1 LKKSFGAEPA
11 QVSFLRIAA
20 PHAALGVGL
29 AFALG
34 CTTPDRPAD
43 AAGTL
48 PRPPSAGARGAASSV
63 PETPAHVGAERSS
76 ASLGPTAHS
85 NPASTAAAP
94 TEDGARTTLDPASR
108 EPATPAPAR
117 PGFDEPAL
125 ALGELR
131 RRVIEH
137 VENGEWARARALI
150 DEVLTAPAIAE
161 ARQLLEAQRPEEAL
175 ATVEPLLIAAPGEPR
190 TLLLHGEACLQSG
203 LRARDSA
210 NLERALESFVR
221 AGQGAAARLGASRA
235 ARALSR
241 ANDAAQF
248 AREGWSAWT
257 AAPEFDGKL
266 SEAPE
271 ITLAEG
277 LWLAWRSSSSDGGA
291 ELTSE
296 ARSLAEE
303 TLRALERCAQ
313 LADAPARAWSRVAEL
328 QQRLG
333 RGEDQLRTL
342 EAALRR
348 EPANETLAQQF
359 AQAAQSL
366 GGWPAALSA
375 LERLRA
381 ALPQSAELWRAGA
394 AARVEVALE
403 LTLQTPA
410 AARIAQFK
418 LADSEFERWGA
429 LAPTRRDASLRER
442 ARTRA
447 AAGWA
452 QLSEER
458 VDAAVAE
465 FRSVQALANGAGH
478 WEFDARVPTA
488 LAGLDECARR
498 LRLRGELGEAARLWS
513 DLHRASPES
522 VEWAVLAGRTWR
534 SAAEQELLLS
544 KKLKLAADG
553 RLSDPVELDNLRSRA
568 RISAKPRHGLGWTLA
583 LQRAA
588 TEAKERS
595 AKWFKSSYLAF
606 VDAAQLAPNDVRVLC
621 DAGEVA
627 VYELRQDLPVVRE
640 FLSEAIRL
648 GDLRSK
654 DPQLVGAE
662 RRALL
667 EAWGDAHE
675 CMGVL
680 MLEHKREPA
689 KAKQHFR
696 MSLEIG
702 PDTRPIVKET
712 YLPQCEEAL
721 KRGSR

>member
-1 LKKSFGAEPA
+1 
-11 QVSFLRIAA
+11 VSFLRIAA
-20 PHAALGVGL
+20 QRAPFSVGL

-34 CTTPDRPAD
+34 CTASDRVGGTARPAQLAPSALTQRSDASQTATAAESNPAAPSPAQPGAALAAGAD
-43 AAGTL
+43 AA
-48 PRPPSAGARGAASSV
+48 PSASTPTRANQPQPAAKEGAA
-63 PETPAHVGAERSS
+63 GAQ
-76 ASLGPTAHS
+76 
-85 NPASTAAAP
+85 AP
-94 TEDGARTTLDPASR
+94 TRPLR
-108 EPATPAPAR
+108 EPPAA
-117 PGFDEPAL
+117 DVA
-125 ALGELR
+125 ELQ

-137 VENGEWARARALI
+137 VERGEWALARALI
-150 DEVLTAPAIAE
+150 DDVLTAPAIAE

-175 ATVEPLLIAAPGEPR
+175 ATVEPLLSAAPGEPR

-203 LRARDSA
+203 LRARDVA
-210 NLERALESFVR
+210 NLERALDSFLR

-235 ARALSR
+235 ARALAR
-241 ANDAAQF
+241 ANEAAQF
-248 AREGWSAWT
+248 AREGWAAWNL
-257 AAPEFDGKL
+257 APELEGRQ

-271 ITLAEG
+271 VTLAEG
-277 LWLAWRSSSSDGGA
+277 LWLEWRNSAVESGA
-291 ELTSE
+291 TLSE
-296 ARSLAEE
+296 QARGLAEE
-303 TLRALERCAQ
+303 TLQALERSAQ
-313 LADAPARAWSRVAEL
+313 LSDAPSRAWLRVAEL

-333 RGEDQLRTL
+333 RGEEQLRTL

-348 EPANETLAQQF
+348 EPANEALTQQF
-359 AQAAQSL
+359 AQAAQAL

-375 LERLRA
+375 LERMRA
-381 ALPQSAELWRAGA
+381 ALPQSAELWRASA
-394 AARVEVALE
+394 AARVELALE
-403 LTLQTPA
+403 PAPESAPRTA
-410 AARIAQFK
+410 AATRIAQLK

-429 LAPTRRDASLRER
+429 LAPTQRDAVLRER

-447 AAGWA
+447 ASGWA
-452 QLSEER
+452 QLSEDN

-465 FRSVQALANGAGH
+465 FRSVQALAPGAGH
-478 WEFDARVPTA
+478 WEFDARIPTA

-498 LRLRGELGEAARLWS
+498 LRLRGALAEAARLWS

-522 VEWAVLAGRTWR
+522 FEWAVLAGRTWR

-544 KKLKLAADG
+544 KDLKSAADG
-553 RLSDPVELDNLRSRA
+553 RISDPVALDNLRSRA

-595 AKWFKSSYLAF
+595 GKWFKSSYLAF

-621 DAGEVA
+621 DASEVA
-627 VYELRQDLPVVRE
+627 VYELRQDLKIVRE

-675 CMGVL
+675 CLGVL

-696 MSLEIG
+696 LSLEIG
-702 PDTRPIVKET
+702 PDPRPIVLET

-721 KRGSR
+721 KSVIR

>member
-1 LKKSFGAEPA
+1 
-11 QVSFLRIAA
+11 VSFLRIAA
-20 PHAALGVGL
+20 QHAPFSVGL
-29 AFALG
+29 AIALG
-34 CTTPDRPAD
+34 CTAPDRAGGAELPAPPVQAP
-43 AAGTL
+43 AAQ
-48 PRPPSAGARGAASSV
+48 RGAAAQSD
-63 PETPAHVGAERSS
+63 PLAQSS
-76 ASLGPTAHS
+76 AAASSSGAAQLDAAARSGVDTAPS
-85 NPASTAAAP
+85 ASTPPRTDQPQLRADDGAAAVP
-94 TEDGARTTLDPASR
+94 K
-108 EPATPAPAR
+108 PAR
-117 PGFDEPAL
+117 PPREPQAADL
-125 ALGELR
+125 AELQ

-137 VENGEWARARALI
+137 VERGEWARARALI
-150 DEVLTAPAIAE
+150 DDVLTAPAIAE

-175 ATVEPLLIAAPGEPR
+175 ATVEPLLSAAPGEPR

-203 LRARDSA
+203 LRSRDTN
-210 NLERALESFVR
+210 NLERALESFLR
-221 AGQGAAARLGASRA
+221 AGQSAAARLGASRA
-235 ARALSR
+235 ARALAR
-241 ANDAAQF
+241 ASEAAQL
-248 AREGWSAWT
+248 AREGWAAWNL
-257 AAPEFDGKL
+257 APELEGKL

-271 ITLAEG
+271 VTLAEG
-277 LWLAWRSSSSDGGA
+277 LWLEWRGLAVESGA
-291 ELTSE
+291 ALTDQ
-296 ARSLAEE
+296 ARGLAEE
-303 TLRALERCAQ
+303 TLRALERSAQ
-313 LADAPARAWSRVAEL
+313 LSDAPSRAWLRVAEL

-348 EPANETLAQQF
+348 EPANEALTQQF
-359 AQAAQSL
+359 AQAAHAL
-366 GGWPAALSA
+366 GGWTAALGA
-375 LERLRA
+375 LERMRA
-381 ALPQSAELWRAGA
+381 ALPQSAELWRASA
-394 AARVEVALE
+394 AARVELALE
-403 LTLQTPA
+403 PAREGAARSPA
-410 AARIAQFK
+410 ATRIAWLK
-418 LADSEFERWGA
+418 LADGEFERWGA
-429 LAPTRRDASLRER
+429 LAPTQRDAALRER

-447 AAGWA
+447 ASGWT
-452 QLSEER
+452 QLSEDN

-465 FRSVQALANGAGH
+465 FRSVQALAPGAGH

-498 LRLRGELGEAARLWS
+498 LRLRGELAEAARLWS

-522 VEWAVLAGRTWR
+522 FELAVLAGRTWR

-544 KKLKLAADG
+544 KDLRSAADG
-553 RLSDPVELDNLRSRA
+553 RISDPVALDNLRSRA

-621 DAGEVA
+621 DASEVA
-627 VYELRQDLPVVRE
+627 VYELRQDLKIVRE

-696 MSLEIG
+696 LSLEIG
-702 PDTRPIVKET
+702 PDPRPIVLET

-721 KRGSR
+721 KSVMR